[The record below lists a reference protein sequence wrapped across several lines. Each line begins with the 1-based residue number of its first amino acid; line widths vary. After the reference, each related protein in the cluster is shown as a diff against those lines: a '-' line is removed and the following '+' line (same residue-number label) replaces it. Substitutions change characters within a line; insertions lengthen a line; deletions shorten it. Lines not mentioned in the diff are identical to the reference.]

1 MNTYNFKPLVTDD
14 IVPMC
19 KIIKKIGI
27 ENIKTELK
35 KLDFKPIT
43 NNENKQKQQI
53 DFAIDIAGG
62 ILSIVTSSM
71 DKVHNELKQLLSD
84 KTGLSLEE
92 ISSLEFDEY
101 LNLMF
106 EFFKQKEFVSFFTVV
121 SKSLGLTI

>member
-19 KIIKKIGI
+19 NIIKKIGI

-71 DKVHNELKQLLSD
+71 DKVHNEVKQLLSD
-84 KTGLSLEE
+84 KTGLSFEE